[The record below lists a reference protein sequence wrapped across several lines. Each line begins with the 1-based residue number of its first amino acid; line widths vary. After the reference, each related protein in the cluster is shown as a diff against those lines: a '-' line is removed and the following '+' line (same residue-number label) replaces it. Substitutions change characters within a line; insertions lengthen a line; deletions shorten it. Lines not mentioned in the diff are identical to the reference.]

1 MNIPIQELIDAIT
14 ALTAATERNSA
25 IAQKALD
32 LHLSAASHLPTTK
45 WADPDPDARY
55 VVAVDT
61 ATPETGI
68 PAVDA
73 APAKK
78 TRAKKA
84 DALVENAIVTA
95 AQVLNDLP
103 LDTSSPEALVES
115 LKTAPDFYTEKAAEA
130 NNVPVAEVTPEQ
142 RHATKAQV
150 LADSYAA
157 PQPTEP
163 PVTVET
169 IRAYIGQYMLPVTNV
184 TGEALEAAQANNAAI
199 TAKVKEIN
207 AEFGATRIPDVPTE
221 RLAEYLTVIKRW
233 IPLNK

>member
-32 LHLSAASHLPTTK
+32 LHLSAASHLPK
-45 WADPDPDARY
+45 WTAPDPNANY
-55 VVAVDT
+55 VALLDT
-61 ATPETGI
+61 AAPETGI

-84 DALVENAIVTA
+84 DTPPPDVTRDEALAAHTEVVVLPVEETPETPEPEAPTAETVDTFVEKAVDNYENAMTA
-95 AQVLNDLP
+95 A
-103 LDTSSPEALVES
+103 
-115 LKTAPDFYTEKAAEA
+115 AA
-130 NNVPVAEVTPEQ
+130 V
-142 RHATKAQV
+142 
-150 LADSYAA
+150 
-157 PQPTEP
+157 
-163 PVTVET
+163 VTVET

-184 TGEALEAAQANNAAI
+184 TGEALEAAQANNAAV

-207 AEFGATRIPDVPTE
+207 LDFGAARIPDVPTE

>member
-32 LHLSAASHLPTTK
+32 LHLSAASHLPTVTVTQAPNGIEAVKEAVTAAVGKKRTK
-45 WADPDPDARY
+45 KGE
-55 VVAVDT
+55 V
-61 ATPETGI
+61 ET
-68 PAVDA
+68 
-73 APAKK
+73 
-78 TRAKKA
+78 TF
-84 DALVENAIVTA
+84 AIVTEEA
-95 AQVLNDLP
+95 NTPEFRKEVTQTIVEVMSEPVVEETPVTLEP
-103 LDTSSPEALVES
+103 EPIREPEA
-115 LKTAPDFYTEKAAEA
+115 PG
-130 NNVPVAEVTPEQ
+130 VTDPALLPKEP
-142 RHATKAQV
+142 
-150 LADSYAA
+150 Y
-157 PQPTEP
+157 PQP

-184 TGEALEAAQANNAAI
+184 TGEALEAAQANNAAV

>member
-1 MNIPIQELIDAIT
+1 MNLPIEQLIEALN

-25 IAQKALD
+25 IAQNALD
-32 LHLSAASHLPTTK
+32 LHLSAASHLPTGIERSVMGPVNST
-45 WADPDPDARY
+45 DPLNQNVDPALQAECDKKI
-55 VVAVDT
+55 
-61 ATPETGI
+61 EGFNS
-68 PAVDA
+68 A

-84 DALVENAIVTA
+84 DTPPPDVTR
-95 AQVLNDLP
+95 D
-103 LDTSSPEALVES
+103 EALAAHTEVVVLPVEE
-115 LKTAPDFYTEKAAEA
+115 TP
-130 NNVPVAEVTPEQ
+130 VTPEPE
-142 RHATKAQV
+142 APTAETVDAFVEKAV
-150 LADSYAA
+150 DSYENAMTAA
-157 PQPTEP
+157 AAV
-163 PVTVET
+163 VTVET

-184 TGEALEAAQANNAAI
+184 IGEALEAAQANNAAI

>member
-45 WADPDPDARY
+45 WADPANFAAHVAQLASDAGI
-55 VVAVDT
+55 
-61 ATPETGI
+61 TGS
-68 PAVDA
+68 
-73 APAKK
+73 AKK
-78 TRAKKA
+78 TRAKKS
-84 DALVENAIVTA
+84 DSVEATVTITGEVSTPEGRKEFTDIVVEAMTVAENLQNAVA
-95 AQVLNDLP
+95 AVEA
-103 LDTSSPEALVES
+103 TSTPEPEPVVEPEA
-115 LKTAPDFYTEKAAEA
+115 P
-130 NNVPVAEVTPEQ
+130 TP
-142 RHATKAQV
+142 T
-150 LADSYAA
+150 

-169 IRAYIGQYMLPVTNV
+169 IRAYIGQYMVPVNTV
-184 TGEALEAAQANNAAI
+184 TGEALEAAQANNAAV

-221 RLAEYLTVIKRW
+221 RLAEYLTVLKRW

>member
-25 IAQKALD
+25 IAQKALG
-32 LHLSAASHLPTTK
+32 LHLSAASHLPAESLKQFKQWVNPNAEST
-45 WADPDPDARY
+45 
-55 VVAVDT
+55 VLMDT

-78 TRAKKA
+78 TRAKKS
-84 DALVENAIVTA
+84 DSVEATVTITGEVSTPEGRKEFTDIVVEAMNVAENLQNAVA
-95 AQVLNDLP
+95 AVEATFTP
-103 LDTSSPEALVES
+103 GPEPVVEPEA
-115 LKTAPDFYTEKAAEA
+115 P
-130 NNVPVAEVTPEQ
+130 TP
-142 RHATKAQV
+142 T
-150 LADSYAA
+150 

-169 IRAYIGQYMLPVTNV
+169 IRAYIGQYMVPVNTV
-184 TGEALEAAQANNAAI
+184 TGEALEAAQANNAAV

-207 AEFGATRIPDVPTE
+207 AEFGAARIPDVPTE
-221 RLAEYLTVIKRW
+221 RLAEYLTVLKRW